1 MSGVEW
7 VGPLLTALA
16 ILLLVIVMITQRR
29 QAGAT
34 AGETGIRDG
43 AAGAAA
49 GIDRAAVEALAASV
63 SEPVFIH
70 GERIEAVN
78 EAFCALTGLAREQV
92 IGRRIDEVVDP
103 RYSRLIGKQLALRL
117 AGGDAPEF
125 SEVEIIDPFGQ
136 VTRLELRASTLEV
149 GGERLALFSAAEIMR
164 IEHEAPAPVA
174 LDPRAQLALQSLDA
188 ALLVTD
194 AAGRIDFANPL
205 AEAWCG
211 VPASAM
217 RGKRLAELVSFVDPV
232 DRRRLPDPLEQAIHA
247 RAGVVLEGGAL
258 LVAQSSGAERGIEVR
273 VSVMPGTTD
282 DPAGAVVL
290 MQTRKPPA
298 VLALPGDEA
307 PPVEYAGYQSTHD
320 PLTGLCNRRGF
331 EQRLAG
337 LLAADRDNR
346 RGHVLCRIDVE
357 RLPGINDAHG
367 REAGDLMLKELAR
380 VMRTGLRDSDPL
392 GRVNGAK
399 FALLLPGCPLDK
411 GLQVARELARRVE
424 AHRVNWKGQ
433 VLSAGTTIGVLET
446 LRPTG
451 SAADLLDAA
460 DAACFAA
467 RASGGKLK
475 VLTVE
480 DARSTTLPGE
490 GDALRQLQLALSED
504 RGLLFVQ
511 PIEAAGAGVRG
522 GPELEVLLRFPDAEG
537 HPGSP
542 VEFIR
547 AAERHQLLGQLDRWV
562 VSRVLEEVAGGGIR
576 LSEGR
581 SVAVNLSGV
590 TMADPAFLD
599 YVVEALDRTG
609 VAAEQLCFEVGE
621 AAVIRH
627 LDVARRFIEVLHGMG
642 CQFALDDFGNDVGS
656 LAYLRSLAPD
666 YIKIDGNFTRN
677 LARDAVS
684 RAMVSAVIGL
694 ARTMR
699 FRLVAE
705 QVEDQAALEAVRG
718 MGVEFAQGYAIAR
731 PQPLRPAA

>member
-16 ILLLVIVMITQRR
+16 ILLLAIVMVMQWR
-29 QAGAT
+29 QARETG
-34 AGETGIRDG
+34 GEAGIRDG

-49 GIDRAAVEALAASV
+49 GLDRAAVEALAASV

-125 SEVEIIDPFGQ
+125 AEVEIIDPFGQ
-136 VTRLELRASTLEV
+136 VTRLELKASTLEV

-164 IEHEAPAPVA
+164 IDHEAPARVE
-174 LDPRAQLALQSLDA
+174 LDPRAQLALQSVDA

-194 AAGRIDFANPL
+194 ATGRIDFANPL
-205 AEAWCG
+205 AEEWCG
-211 VPASAM
+211 LPASAM
-217 RGKRLAELVSFVDPV
+217 RGKRLAELVHFIDPL
-232 DRRRLPDPLEQAIHA
+232 DRRQLPDPLEQAITS
-247 RAGVVLEGGAL
+247 RAGVVLAGGAL
-258 LVAQSSGAERGIEVR
+258 LVSQSTGVERGIDVR

-282 DPAGAVVL
+282 RPAGAVVL
-290 MQTRKPPA
+290 MQGRQPPVA
-298 VLALPGDEA
+298 AALPEEMA
-307 PPVEYAGYQSTHD
+307 PPVDVAGYQSTHD
-320 PLTGLCNRRGF
+320 PLTGLANRRGF
-331 EQRLAG
+331 EQHLSE
-337 LLAADRDNR
+337 LLARNRDHR
-346 RGHVLCRIDVE
+346 RGHVLCRMDIE
-357 RLPGINDAHG
+357 RMPGINDAHG
-367 REAGDLMLKELAR
+367 REAGDLMLKELSR
-380 VMRTGLRDSDPL
+380 VMRIGLRDSDPL
-392 GRVNGAK
+392 GRVGGAR

-433 VLSAGTTIGVLET
+433 VLSAGATIGVLEM
-446 LRPTG
+446 LRPSG
-451 SAADLLDAA
+451 SAAELLDAA

-467 RASGGKLK
+467 RATGGK
-475 VLTVE
+475 VMVRTVE
-480 DARSTTLPGE
+480 DARNSTLAGE

-511 PIEAAGAGVRG
+511 PIQAAGAGVSG

-537 HPGSP
+537 HPASP

-562 VSRVLEEVAGGGIR
+562 VRRVLEEVAGGGIR

-581 SVAVNLSGV
+581 SVSVNLSGV
-590 TMADPAFLD
+590 TMADPTFLD
-599 YVVEALDRTG
+599 YVVETLDRTG
-609 VAAEQLCFEVGE
+609 VAAERLCFEVGE

-666 YIKIDGNFTRN
+666 YIKIDGTFTRN

-694 ARTMR
+694 ARTLR

-705 QVEDQAALEAVRG
+705 QVEDQAALDAVRG